1 MDLLLIDDDEIDRT
15 AIYRALAKS
24 SLSVNIFEAN
34 CAAKGLA
41 LAREQH
47 FDGILL
53 DYRLPDADG
62 LELLGQIYSTVGD
75 TTAVVMLSR
84 YEDESLAERC
94 IEMGAQDF
102 LLKDEVNSRRLTRAI
117 RQAQQRANITQALH
131 RSHQQLKS
139 LAELDSLTQ
148 LTNRYGFELF
158 LHRELARRRQQNSE
172 LALALLDLDDFKIIN
187 DTLGHQAGDQLLAQ
201 VAERLRI
208 LQPENGLVA
217 RIGGD
222 EFAAVFTGFD
232 AIPQAIA
239 WADELLRALQPAYSV
254 FGQSLTI
261 SASIGIAPF
270 GQLAS
275 NATDLLKCADIAM
288 YTAKRDGRNRLQL
301 YSEELATEV
310 ALRNRIAKGLVE
322 AIELQQ
328 LQLYYQGKFSA
339 TTGELMGTEA
349 LVRWIHPEDGL
360 MPPDAFLPVAEEIGF
375 MDELAAWVLKQAC
388 QQNQRWLTMLAAAQL
403 TVPTLTVAVNLSP
416 SQKMAENLFTQV
428 NDALAFS
435 GMPAY
440 ALELEITENALI
452 ENSQALARTLE
463 RLVQLGVSIAL
474 DDFGT
479 GFSSLE
485 HIKDLPI
492 DVLKMD
498 KSFVF
503 AIEEDERSRRLLTAL
518 VNFAKGLNVTSVAE
532 GVESSAHEAFCQR
545 IGCDIL
551 QGYHYCKPLSAEQF
565 EQQFIQPLVEKCQYA
580 E

>member
-41 LAREQH
+41 LARGQH

-62 LELLGQIYSTVGD
+62 LELLTQIYSSVGD

-84 YEDESLAERC
+84 YEDETLAERC

-117 RQAQQRANITQALH
+117 RQAQQRANITQALN

-172 LALALLDLDDFKIIN
+172 LTLALLDLDDFKIIN

-201 VAERLRI
+201 VAERLRA
-208 LQPENGLVA
+208 LQPDNGLVA

-222 EFAAVFTGFD
+222 EFVAVFTGADTMAQAVAWSD
-232 AIPQAIA
+232 A
-239 WADELLRALQPAYSV
+239 LLRTLQPAYSV
-254 FGQSLTI
+254 FGHSLTI
-261 SASIGIAPF
+261 SASIGIAPY
-270 GQLAS
+270 GELAG

-301 YSEELATEV
+301 YSEQLASDV
-310 ALRNRIAKGLVE
+310 ALRNRIASGLRE

-339 TTGELMGTEA
+339 TTGELIGTEA
-349 LVRWIHPEDGL
+349 LVRWLHPQDGFL
-360 MPPDAFLPVAEEIGF
+360 PPDAFLPIAEEIGF
-375 MDELAAWVLKQAC
+375 MDDLAAWVLKQAC
-388 QQNQRWLTMLAAAQL
+388 QQHQQWLTMLATTEQG
-403 TVPTLTVAVNLSP
+403 VPALSVAVNLSP
-416 SQKMAENLFTQV
+416 SQNMADNLLLQV

-435 GMPAY
+435 GMPAH

-452 ENSQALARTLE
+452 ENSQALACTLDK
-463 RLVQLGVSIAL
+463 LVQLGVSIAL

-492 DVLKMD
+492 NVLKMD

-518 VNFAKGLNVTSVAE
+518 VNFAKGLHVTSVAE
-532 GVESSAHEAFCQR
+532 GVESVEHVAFCQQ

-551 QGYHYCKPLSAEQF
+551 QGYHYCRPLSAAQF
-565 EQQFIQPLVEKCQYA
+565 EQQFILPLMSK
-580 E
+580 